1 MNFLIVTGLSGAG
14 KSMAVNAL
22 EDIGF
27 FCIDNIP
34 VALLPRIVDFALQG
48 ENQLNRVVVVMDVRG
63 VRSIEQLKAALDDL
77 DAKKID
83 YDILFLDANDSV
95 IQRRY
100 KETRRQHPITISE
113 KVPITEAIAKERKL
127 LQPLREKAKYVID
140 TSLLSAAQNRE
151 RVCSLFLDKGESP
164 MELMVV
170 SFGFKYGLPQEA
182 DLVLDV
188 RCLPNPFYVPELK
201 HKTGLDQEVVDYVM
215 NSEASQE
222 LLRRYES
229 MLEYA
234 LPLYVKEGKSQLMIA
249 VGCTG
254 GKHRSITFARKIGE
268 FCEKLATTLKQTDR
282 YVVVGTATD
291 GVRAISLL
299 RETNPEFLVVDL
311 MLQQA
316 DGMSVLKAAAA
327 LDKKPVMLVLVEFV
341 TEYIS
346 SMFLN
351 LGVQYIM
358 LKPCT
363 PRAIAE
369 RMNEIRESMGQRKA
383 PAARSREA
391 NVEAMVTSIIHE
403 IGVPAHIKG
412 YQYLREAIMIA
423 VNDMDVIN
431 AITKVLYPQVA
442 KTFAT
447 TPSRVERAIRHAIEV
462 AWDRGD
468 LETLQRFFGYT
479 VSNTKGKPTNSEFIA
494 LIADK
499 LQLQLKNMDAAVM

>member
-48 ENQLNRVVVVMDVRG
+48 ENQLNRVAVVMDVRG
-63 VRSIEQLKAALDDL
+63 VRSIEKLQEALADL
-77 DAKKID
+77 DEKKIE
-83 YDILFLDANDSV
+83 YDILFLDANAAA

-100 KETRRQHPITISE
+100 KETRRQHPLAAAESSDVSMTYFALSRSGCRRRRSRAMASVMGIF
-113 KVPITEAIAKERKL
+113 
-127 LQPLREKAKYVID
+127 
-140 TSLLSAAQNRE
+140 SAAQNRE

-215 NSEASQE
+215 ASEESQE
-222 LLRRYES
+222 LLHRYEY

-268 FCEKLATTLKQTDR
+268 FCKKLGYAPSVQHRDVNR
-282 YVVVGTATD
+282 
-291 GVRAISLL
+291 SL
-299 RETNPEFLVVDL
+299 
-311 MLQQA
+311 
-316 DGMSVLKAAAA
+316 
-327 LDKKPVMLVLVEFV
+327 
-341 TEYIS
+341 
-346 SMFLN
+346 
-351 LGVQYIM
+351 
-358 LKPCT
+358 
-363 PRAIAE
+363 
-369 RMNEIRESMGQRKA
+369 
-383 PAARSREA
+383 
-391 NVEAMVTSIIHE
+391 
-403 IGVPAHIKG
+403 
-412 YQYLREAIMIA
+412 
-423 VNDMDVIN
+423 
-431 AITKVLYPQVA
+431 
-442 KTFAT
+442 
-447 TPSRVERAIRHAIEV
+447 
-462 AWDRGD
+462 
-468 LETLQRFFGYT
+468 
-479 VSNTKGKPTNSEFIA
+479 
-494 LIADK
+494 
-499 LQLQLKNMDAAVM
+499 

>member
-48 ENQLNRVVVVMDVRG
+48 ENQLNRVAVVMDVRG
-63 VRSIEQLKAALDDL
+63 VRSIEKLQEALADL
-77 DAKKID
+77 DEKKID
-83 YDILFLDANDSV
+83 YDILFLDANDAA

-100 KETRRQHPITISE
+100 KETRRQHPLAAAE
-113 KVPITEAIAKERKL
+113 KIPITEAIARERRL
-127 LQPLREKAKYVID
+127 LQPLRDKAKYVID

-215 NSEASQE
+215 AFEESQE
-222 LLRRYES
+222 LLHRYEY

-254 GKHRSITFARKIGE
+254 GKHRSITFARKISE
-268 FCEKLATTLKQTDR
+268 FCKKLGYAPSVQHRDVNR
-282 YVVVGTATD
+282 
-291 GVRAISLL
+291 SL
-299 RETNPEFLVVDL
+299 
-311 MLQQA
+311 
-316 DGMSVLKAAAA
+316 
-327 LDKKPVMLVLVEFV
+327 
-341 TEYIS
+341 
-346 SMFLN
+346 
-351 LGVQYIM
+351 
-358 LKPCT
+358 
-363 PRAIAE
+363 
-369 RMNEIRESMGQRKA
+369 
-383 PAARSREA
+383 
-391 NVEAMVTSIIHE
+391 
-403 IGVPAHIKG
+403 
-412 YQYLREAIMIA
+412 
-423 VNDMDVIN
+423 
-431 AITKVLYPQVA
+431 
-442 KTFAT
+442 
-447 TPSRVERAIRHAIEV
+447 
-462 AWDRGD
+462 
-468 LETLQRFFGYT
+468 
-479 VSNTKGKPTNSEFIA
+479 
-494 LIADK
+494 
-499 LQLQLKNMDAAVM
+499 

>member
-48 ENQLNRVVVVMDVRG
+48 ENQLSRVAVVMDVRG

-201 HKTGLDQEVVDYVM
+201 HKTGLDQEGVDFVM
-215 NSEASQE
+215 GHPEAQE
-222 LLRRYES
+222 LLKRYES
-229 MLEYA
+229 FLEYA
-234 LPLYVKEGKSQLMIA
+234 LPLYVKEGKSQLTIA

-254 GKHRSITFARKIGE
+254 GKHRSITFARKVAE
-268 FCEKLATTLKQTDR
+268 YCD
-282 YVVVGTATD
+282 
-291 GVRAISLL
+291 
-299 RETNPEFLVVDL
+299 
-311 MLQQA
+311 
-316 DGMSVLKAAAA
+316 A
-327 LDKKPVMLVLVEFV
+327 LGYRP
-341 TEYIS
+341 
-346 SMFLN
+346 
-351 LGVQYIM
+351 GVQH
-358 LKPCT
+358 
-363 PRAIAE
+363 RD
-369 RMNEIRESMGQRKA
+369 
-383 PAARSREA
+383 
-391 NVEAMVTSIIHE
+391 
-403 IGVPAHIKG
+403 
-412 YQYLREAIMIA
+412 A
-423 VNDMDVIN
+423 V
-431 AITKVLYPQVA
+431 
-442 KTFAT
+442 
-447 TPSRVERAIRHAIEV
+447 R
-462 AWDRGD
+462 
-468 LETLQRFFGYT
+468 
-479 VSNTKGKPTNSEFIA
+479 
-494 LIADK
+494 
-499 LQLQLKNMDAAVM
+499 